1 MPVILQSTPTDPL
14 VTVVGPASLNPGATG
29 TWTVKTFIHH
39 PHTDL
44 SVDIYGTSPSA
55 VTPCSAFYLGHG
67 KVSVLLLLHNFIFK
81 RIVSFGIFVCIF
93 LFIGDA
99 YMCHN
104 NSQVSSTSSAS
115 GGGGYLFTLGKIF
128 NTGSKY
134 Y

>member
-1 MPVILQSTPTDPL
+1 M
-14 VTVVGPASLNPGATG
+14 TVVGPASLNPGATG

-67 KVSVLLLLHNFIFK
+67 KISVLHVTTQFHFQK
-81 RIVSFGIFVCIF
+81 TAWFGIFVSYFCIF

-99 YMCHN
+99 YMCYN
-104 NSQVSSTSSAS
+104 NSQVSSTSSSS
-115 GGGGYLFTLGKIF
+115 GSGGYLFTLGKIF

-134 Y
+134 

>member
-1 MPVILQSTPTDPL
+1 M
-14 VTVVGPASLNPGATG
+14 TVVGPASLNPGATG

-44 SVDIYGTSPSA
+44 SVDIYGTSSSA

-67 KVSVLLLLHNFIFK
+67 KISVLHVITQFHFQK
-81 RIVSFGIFVCIF
+81 TAWFGIFVCIF

-99 YMCHN
+99 YMCYN
-104 NSQVSSTSSAS
+104 NSQVSSTSSSS
-115 GGGGYLFTLGKIF
+115 GSGGYLFTLGKIF

-134 Y
+134 